1 MKRNRA
7 TSCCWPEKV
16 TKTIRFCATGRS
28 SLTIAKSP
36 GDIAAQGLFEAIG
49 QKVGDFARKSEFFG
63 KSDSESDHQPL
74 ADAMR
79 WTAVQVAETLG
90 VSVPAGLDP
99 MARMAGVSIDS
110 RAVQPGELFLAIRGP
125 RHDGHAFVGGA
136 LSRGAAAGVVASE
149 KFPEYSEEVRRKL
162 FAVDDTL
169 VGLHRFASR
178 ASEIWRKAKPGRR
191 IGAVAGSIGKTTTK
205 EILAALVAARFRVLK
220 TQGNLNNEYGLPLTL
235 LQLDDEHDAA
245 VVEMGMSHR
254 GELARLA
261 QIAPPDVGV
270 ITRIAVEH
278 LEFFSSI
285 EEIAL
290 AERELIEN
298 LAWPGATA
306 VLNADDERVARFAE
320 VARGNVI
327 WCGTSARAQFRAEN
341 IEERGVE
348 GTAFAFVS
356 PSGRARLELPLIGR
370 HNVMNAVA
378 ALAAASTW
386 GIGAADA
393 QKVFPALTP
402 ADKRGEVVRFAAGFT
417 VTNDTYNASPT
428 ALSAL
433 ADLLASTPGY
443 RRKILAAGEMRELG
457 PSSPEL
463 HRECGASVAQLKK
476 IDWILGVTGDAAEF
490 VNAATKAGHAPA
502 QARFFADSE
511 EAGKFFAEFIQPG
524 DLLLLKGSRGVKM
537 EKILEAI
544 DATHVRANTT
554 NTNPP
559 TTLQADGSR

>member
-1 MKRNRA
+1 
-7 TSCCWPEKV
+7 
-16 TKTIRFCATGRS
+16 
-28 SLTIAKSP
+28 
-36 GDIAAQGLFEAIG
+36 
-49 QKVGDFARKSEFFG
+49 
-63 KSDSESDHQPL
+63 
-74 ADAMR
+74 MR

-90 VSVPAGLDP
+90 VPIPAGVDP
-99 MARMAGVSIDS
+99 MAGMAGVSIDS

-125 RHDGHAFVGGA
+125 RHDGHSFVAGAF
-136 LSRGAAAGVVASE
+136 SRGAAAGVVASE
-149 KFPEYSEEVRRKL
+149 KYQEYPEEVRRKL

-169 VGLHRFASR
+169 VALHRLAAR

-205 EILAALVAARFRVLK
+205 EILAALVGARFRVLK

-261 QIAPPDVGV
+261 QIAPPDAGV

-306 VLNADDERVARFAE
+306 VLNADDERVARFAD

-327 WCGTSARAQFRAEN
+327 WFGTGARAQFRAEG

-348 GTAFAFVS
+348 GSAFEFVS
-356 PSGRARLELPLIGR
+356 PNERTRLELPLIGR
-370 HNVMNAVA
+370 HNVMNALA
-378 ALAAASTW
+378 ALAAASVW
-386 GIGAADA
+386 GIGAAEA
-393 QKVFPALTP
+393 KRVFRTLVP
-402 ADKRGEVVRFAAGFT
+402 ADKRGEVIRFENGLT
-417 VTNDTYNASPT
+417 VINDSYNSSPT
-428 ALSAL
+428 ALNAL
-433 ADLLASTPGY
+433 AELLAATPGY
-443 RRKILAAGEMRELG
+443 RRRILAAGEMLELG
-457 PSSPEL
+457 TSSPEL
-463 HRECGASVAQLKK
+463 HRECGKLAGSLAG
-476 IDWILGVTGDAAEF
+476 IDWIVGVRGDAAQL
-490 VNAATKAGHAPA
+490 VHAAIDAGHA
-502 QARFFADSE
+502 REKTKSFESSD
-511 EAGKFFAEFIQPG
+511 EAAKFLAEFVTGG

-537 EKILEAI
+537 EKILDAI
-544 DATHVRANTT
+544 DARHKRTGSTATVVEAIEAGRK
-554 NTNPP
+554 
-559 TTLQADGSR
+559 GSR